1 MSVTVAGKNSGS
13 VTLENKTTKQSVSHT
28 FKDQIGNLCQTNAEW
43 IVEDFS
49 QGNSLVPFANFD
61 TVVFTE
67 ASVNGAMNLDKATI
81 YDIKQ
86 GGKVYTRCSASSS
99 SSVTCSYI
107 G

>member
-1 MSVTVAGKNSGS
+1 MTATATGRNSGS
-13 VTLENKTTKQSVSHT
+13 VTLENRTTGQSVSHT
-28 FKDQIGNLCQTNAEW
+28 FANEAGNLCQTNAEW

-49 QGNSLVPFANFD
+49 QGNSLVPFADFK

-67 ASVNGAMNLDKATI
+67 ASVNGGSGLERAVV

-86 GGKVYTRCSASSS
+86 GNKVYTSCSTSGS